1 MDQPVYDSLSRREKD
16 CLRLVTREGDSAE
29 IGVALNL
36 TTATVE
42 TYIKRARA
50 KLGGVSRYTA
60 ARALRLYEERHQSQ
74 GSLGQGL
81 FPTADMVSSGSSPAM
96 QRGAGDE
103 GDAREPWPF
112 ATAKTAMRP
121 MVWIPLRDKTG
132 TDNDLSFGKTIILI
146 VLIAIAAMLAAAILL
161 GAMTGFGAIIRH

>member
-60 ARALRLYEERHQSQ
+60 ARELRLYEERHQSQ
-74 GSLGQGL
+74 GSLRQGL
-81 FPTADMVSSGSSPAM
+81 VPTPDMARSGGLSAM
-96 QRGAGDE
+96 QRGAGS
-103 GDAREPWPF
+103 GGKAREPWSL
-112 ATAKTAMRP
+112 ATAKVASRP

-132 TDNDLSFGKTIILI
+132 TDNDIPFGNTIILI